1 MMNMR
6 ENKKRYAFLY
16 GIILL
21 LFCGVVLRLAWL
33 QLWDS
38 DRLTKLSEQQ
48 VTADITRKNPP

>member
-38 DRLTKLSEQQ
+38 ERLTKL
-48 VTADITRKNPP
+48 